1 MSSCFLLFS
10 SEFIIE
16 WYKSQDW
23 RDKYFVCSANITSNL
38 VVDTYL
44 YWDTVAL
51 LQKHEW

>member
-16 WYKSQDW
+16 WYKSQG
-23 RDKYFVCSANITSNL
+23 DKYFVCSANITSNL
-38 VVDTYL
+38 VDTYL